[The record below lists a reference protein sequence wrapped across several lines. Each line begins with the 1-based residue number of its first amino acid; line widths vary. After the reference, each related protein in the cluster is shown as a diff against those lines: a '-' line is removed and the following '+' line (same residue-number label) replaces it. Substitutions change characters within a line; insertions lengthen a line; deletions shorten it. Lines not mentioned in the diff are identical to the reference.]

1 MEFTSLDINK
11 HNLNIVAELIFE
23 TEPELFSL
31 LFGKNK
37 HKALSR
43 IIRVVKTENSSFG
56 YNNIYLAITKEQ
68 ILGLT
73 IIYKGGEVDKKS
85 EKGNFSDVLDIISL
99 MRLYIFEKIF
109 LNRLLTR
116 NLNKKELYISN
127 LCVDKNNR
135 KKGIGNFL
143 LRNIFNQAQLKDC
156 INIVLDVSKENTIA
170 IGLYKKYGF
179 KISKERK
186 SWLWKVTT
194 LKMTKKLY

>member
-1 MEFTSLDINK
+1 MEFTKLDSNK
-11 HNLNIVAELIFE
+11 HDLNKVAELIYD

-37 HKALSR
+37 YKALSR
-43 IIRVVKTENSSFG
+43 IKRVVRTGNPTFG
-56 YNNIYLAITKEQ
+56 HNNIYLAIIKEQ

-73 IIYKGGEVDKKS
+73 LIFKGDDVDKMLGTRTFI
-85 EKGNFSDVLDIISL
+85 EALDFIGLI
-99 MRLYIFEKIF
+99 RLFILEQF
-109 LNRLLTR
+109 LINKVLTR
-116 NLNKKELYISN
+116 NHDKKELFIN
-127 LCVDKNNR
+127 NICVDKNNR

-143 LRNIFNQAQLKDC
+143 LKNIINQAQLRNCKT
-156 INIVLDVSKENTIA
+156 IVLDVSKENPIA

-194 LKMTKKLY
+194 LKMTKKL